1 MHPRFF
7 GVVRAAYLFSFFV
20 FSYYVSTFWVS
31 CCDVCYDFRLKTMFG
46 SSLPPVVCM
55 WAHVLVTLFVFVCCL
70 RIVVSNTYC
79 VVFLFCFSPS
89 CVPKCCQ
96 FLWIVHS
103 WLPLWYSLTFN
114 YNFPPYLRKFRNCKL
129 TEEIWVDKFYT

>member
-70 RIVVSNTYC
+70 AHSGVQHILCC
-79 VVFLFCFSPS
+79 VFVLFFFVLCTQ
-89 CVPKCCQ
+89 CCQ

-114 YNFPPYLRKFRNCKL
+114 YNFPTYLRKCRNNIKSD
-129 TEEIWVDKFYT
+129 IIIAN